1 MSACI
6 FPSINVSQTT
16 VPPKTELDTASHSPT
31 IHPVYVNSLLGSLNA
46 RTILQAKQERY
57 TSAHDHRRSG
67 RSTRFEVVSEPV
79 SYLSPAESITMS
91 GVAQKESFASTSNT
105 LHHNRVSD
113 EM

>member
-6 FPSINVSQTT
+6 SPSTNVSRITI
-16 VPPKTELDTASHSPT
+16 PHKFNAAPHSLT
-31 IHPVYVNSLLGSLNA
+31 IYLVYVNSLLGSLNA

-57 TSAHDHRRSG
+57 TNAHDHRRSV

-105 LHHNRVSD
+105 LHQNHVPD

>member
-1 MSACI
+1 MYFSLNKRKSN
-6 FPSINVSQTT
+6 SI
-16 VPPKTELDTASHSPT
+16 SPQPQHNLPTRT
-31 IHPVYVNSLLGSLNA
+31 IYLVYVNSLLGSLNA

-57 TSAHDHRRSG
+57 TNAHDHRRSV

-105 LHHNRVSD
+105 LHQNHVPD